1 MAEWISTKDEL
12 PEVGKDIL
20 GYDENIDRYCVATYS
35 KTYETFFVGGFAYND
50 ITHWQELPKPP
61 RTPKERGGSE

>member
-12 PEVGKDIL
+12 PEVGKDVL
-20 GYDENIDRYCVATYS
+20 GYNENDNKYFVVTYS
-35 KTYETFFVGGFAYND
+35 DTYKSFFVGGFAYNN

-61 RTPKERGGSE
+61 RTPKERGGEK